1 MSRAKVSNM
10 LPYYVRIKSWITDHK
25 CPYCGSSN
33 VTVEDAEK
41 KGRKRCVCEECH
53 AENYVDPALIKE

>member
-1 MSRAKVSNM
+1 M